1 MISVVMTNV
10 EKAILTIAPITS
22 TGKPAS
28 LDGVPTWIVNDPD
41 ATLGPIVASA
51 DGLACEVPSSDGVT
65 GSTGTVT
72 VEADADLGAGVV
84 VISETF
90 GFTINHPMAAS
101 LQGAVSVVPK

>member
-1 MISVVMTNV
+1 
-10 EKAILTIAPITS
+10 
-22 TGKPAS
+22 
-28 LDGVPTWIVNDPD
+28 
-41 ATLGPIVASA
+41 
-51 DGLACEVPSSDGVT
+51 
-65 GSTGTVT
+65 VT